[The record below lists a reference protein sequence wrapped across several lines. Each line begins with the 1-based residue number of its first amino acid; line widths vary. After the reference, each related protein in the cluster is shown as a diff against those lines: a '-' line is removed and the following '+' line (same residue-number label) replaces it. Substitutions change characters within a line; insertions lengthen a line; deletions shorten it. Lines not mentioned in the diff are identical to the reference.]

1 MTSILSGSWIL
12 ILVWLGLFS
21 LDNYLTVYVAGLYQR
36 QDPKVIHFEGGY
48 ELTPQYKA
56 EVKGLKLFGPRFIRS
71 AVITTVFMSFV
82 WFIVNQGWTYPV
94 IYSLGMGAIIL
105 LAVVVNLRHIQ
116 NIPFFKSI
124 GDTEKAKGE
133 IFYSHVMIYRG
144 SAIAFMAHAGFFLL
158 IAILESS
165 WFFVGGALSCAAM
178 AVNHY
183 RLSGSK
189 PELVNE

>member
-1 MTSILSGSWIL
+1 MASWLSGSWIL
-12 ILVWLGLFS
+12 ILVWLGLYF

-56 EVKGLKLFGPRFIRS
+56 EIKGLKLFGPRFMRS
-71 AVITTVFMSFV
+71 ALITTVSMGFV
-82 WFIVNQGWTYPV
+82 WFIVDQGWTYPV
-94 IYSLGMGAIIL
+94 IYSLAMGAIIL

-124 GDTEKAKGE
+124 GETEKAKGE
-133 IFYSHVMIYRG
+133 IFYPYAMIYRG

-158 IAILESS
+158 IAILEGS
-165 WFFVGGALSCAAM
+165 WFFIGGSGVVLVCCHGRKSLPSVG
-178 AVNHY
+178 
-183 RLSGSK
+183 
-189 PELVNE
+189 EQT

>member
-1 MTSILSGSWIL
+1 MASWLSGSWIL
-12 ILVWLGLFS
+12 ILVWLGLYF

-56 EVKGLKLFGPRFIRS
+56 EIKGLKLFGPRFMRS
-71 AVITTVFMSFV
+71 ALITTVSMGFV
-82 WFIVNQGWTYPV
+82 WFIVDQGWTYPV
-94 IYSLGMGAIIL
+94 IYSLAMGAIIL

-116 NIPFFKSI
+116 N
-124 GDTEKAKGE
+124 
-133 IFYSHVMIYRG
+133 FYPYAMIYRG

-158 IAILESS
+158 IAILEGS
-165 WFFVGGALSCAAM
+165 WFFIGGSFSCAAM

-189 PELVNE
+189 PEPVNE